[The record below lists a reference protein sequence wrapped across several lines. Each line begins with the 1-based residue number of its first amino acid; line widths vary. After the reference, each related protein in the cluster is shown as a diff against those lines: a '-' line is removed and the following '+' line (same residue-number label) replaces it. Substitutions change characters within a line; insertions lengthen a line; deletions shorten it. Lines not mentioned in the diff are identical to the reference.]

1 MPQIPWLIVGFGF
14 AVGLVIGSFLNVV
27 IHRVPSGLSIVKPR
41 SRCPRCENPIASFDN
56 IPVLSWL
63 ILRGRCRHCQLAISP
78 RYPAVEFGTGLAFA
92 VIVAVHGLSPMTL
105 VFWVFAAMMIAV
117 AGIDWDEQW
126 IPDSLSLGG
135 LALGLTVVP
144 AVQGWIQGSYSD
156 ALLSSL
162 VGAVLGGGLL
172 WAVGFVHARVSVWT
186 GRQFAHWPGEG
197 EDIPRPGSLDYWV
210 WFPGLGFGD
219 VKLMAI
225 GRRVPRA
232 GRRPAGD
239 LPGGDSR
246 PGPGCGALVR
256 LPRCIDPVR
265 VRPRHRCRG
274 PRRYRPSASVPWL
287 SRNAQ
292 LRRRCGR

>member
-27 IHRVPSGLSIVKPR
+27 IHRVPNGLSIVKPR
-41 SRCPRCENPIASFDN
+41 SRCPRCENPIASYDN

-63 ILRGRCRHCQLAISP
+63 ILRGRCRHCQLAISA

-92 VIVAVHGLSPMTL
+92 VIVAVHGVSPMTL

-135 LALGLTVVP
+135 LALGLSVVP
-144 AVQGWIQGSYSD
+144 AVQGLIHGSYSE
-156 ALLSSL
+156 ALLSSF

-186 GRQFAHWPGEG
+186 GREFAHWPGEG
-197 EDIPRPGSLDYWV
+197 EAIPRPSSLDYWV

-219 VKLMAI
+219 VKLMAM
-225 GRRVPRA
+225 A
-232 GRRPAGD
+232 GAFLGPVGVLQVIFLAAILGLVLGVALLFVCRGASTPFGFGPAIAAA
-239 LPGGDSR
+239 
-246 PGPGCGALVR
+246 ALVAVV
-256 LPRCIDPVR
+256 LPLPF
-265 VRPRHRCRG
+265 PG
-274 PRRYRPSASVPWL
+274 
-287 SRNAQ
+287 
-292 LRRRCGR
+292 